1 MTTIKSLITPTAT
14 ITRIA
19 TLAKGDVYK
28 RLATG
33 PYGSTGKEIVL
44 GIVAD
49 VMHNGDDAAVVA
61 IEHRLTY
68 SSSESK
74 LTTLTDADD
83 LAIFSATPEE
93 VEGFFGEVAICSERT
108 IERKRR
114 EIADEE
120 EKLARISEM
129 VAAGLTAPAT
139 ESVES

>member
-1 MTTIKSLITPTAT
+1 MTTIKNLITPTAT
-14 ITRIA
+14 ITRIT

-28 RLATG
+28 RLVG
-33 PYGSTGKEIVL
+33 GSYGSTSKEIVF

-93 VEGFFGEVAICSERT
+93 VKHFFGEVTISIERS

-114 EIADEE
+114 EIADEK

-139 ESVES
+139 EPVES